1 MNVYS
6 ADYTSDE
13 IDQAISK
20 LINEEFV
27 VYQKQSNHFLKL
39 KKTSGIN
46 INEKIRDMVEKL
58 SRKISVKDVLNQS
71 NVDKYIYPTRYNDE
85 IEMTRYFKVEFID
98 ASEVTADVD
107 WNLKTK
113 NIKADGVI
121 YAIIPD
127 KDTSSND
134 LNEILRKTN
143 SETNPRYLFV
153 TLNSYEDIQKSAIK
167 YEAVRTLKENALGD
181 EILYEEYSIIY
192 DDLDEMINNYI
203 SSFLR
208 PEKHKANYIYNGHVE
223 NIARRSSL
231 TGLLS
236 SICEEIFKNT
246 PIINN
251 EALNKD
257 VLTSN
262 TIKSREK
269 IVSALLRS
277 ELEYNLGFSGH
288 GQEVSVMR
296 GVLINTEILFQDDD
310 AKVTYLNEQLEGN
323 MKLALQEIEKFIK
336 ESRDKEICFSY
347 IYDSLTNPDNDF
359 GIRKGVMPILLATVF
374 HKYKSQ
380 LIISENFTQVP
391 LNAKTLE
398 KINADP
404 SIYFLDYLDWNEEK
418 EGYVT
423 ELSKVF
429 KDNII
434 DLEKSINNY
443 DYVAKAMKR
452 WYLNLPKYTKENK
465 VNINGDKVDKEIIK
479 FNKLLRRVNSTSEL
493 LFVEIPELF
502 GNIGYNISVVEKI
515 SEIKYLED
523 NTLNKLEHGLLDYM
537 KDLFAL
543 NGDKEIIN
551 QMTLSSIMKDWLENL
566 ASNIHEILFGDGTE
580 RFIKLIIESGNDE
593 LSLVKQAA
601 RLATGLRTE
610 DWSDN
615 TFEKFKQTINKFK
628 NTAESYKQEVVE
640 ENTSE
645 DIDGYQISYLDDSGK
660 TITKRFDKIEQ
671 SRRGKLLY
679 NAITANI
686 DSMGQAISDQEKRQI
701 LMTVLEK
708 FL

>member
-1 MNVYS
+1 M
-6 ADYTSDE
+6 
-13 IDQAISK
+13 
-20 LINEEFV
+20 
-27 VYQKQSNHFLKL
+27 
-39 KKTSGIN
+39 
-46 INEKIRDMVEKL
+46 
-58 SRKISVKDVLNQS
+58 
-71 NVDKYIYPTRYNDE
+71 
-85 IEMTRYFKVEFID
+85 
-98 ASEVTADVD
+98 
-107 WNLKTK
+107 
-113 NIKADGVI
+113 
-121 YAIIPD
+121 
-127 KDTSSND
+127 
-134 LNEILRKTN
+134 
-143 SETNPRYLFV
+143 
-153 TLNSYEDIQKSAIK
+153 TLNSYDDIQESAIK
-167 YEAVRTLKENALGD
+167 YEAVRTLKEKTLGD
-181 EILYEEYSIIY
+181 EILYEEYNIIY

-236 SICEEIFKNT
+236 RICKATFKHT

-296 GVLINTEILFQDDD
+296 GILINTNILSQDDD
-310 AKVTYLNEQLEGN
+310 AKVTDLNEQLEGN
-323 MKLALQEIEKFIK
+323 MKLVLQGIEEFIK
-336 ESRDKEICFSY
+336 ESRIKNICFSY
-347 IYDSLTNPDNDF
+347 IYDSLTNPDFGF
-359 GIRKGVMPILLATVF
+359 GIRRGVMPILLAAVF

-380 LIISENFTQVP
+380 LIISENFAQVP

-418 EGYVT
+418 EGYVI

-434 DLEKSINNY
+434 DIEKSINNY

-465 VNINGDKVDKEIIK
+465 VNINGDKVDKKIIK

-523 NTLNKLEHGLLDYM
+523 NSLNNLEHGLLDYM

-543 NGDKEIIN
+543 NSDKEIIN

-566 ASNIHEILFGDGTE
+566 ATNVHEVLFGDGTE
-580 RFIKLIIESGNDE
+580 RFIKMIIEAGNDE
-593 LSLVKQAA
+593 LSFVKHVA

-615 TFEKFKQTINKFK
+615 TFEKFTQTINKFK
-628 NTAESYKQEVVE
+628 NTAESYHQEVVE
-640 ENTSE
+640 ESTSE
-645 DIDGYQISYLDDSGK
+645 DIDGYQITYLDDSGK
-660 TITKRFDKIEQ
+660 AITKRFDKIDS

>member
-1 MNVYS
+1 
-6 ADYTSDE
+6 
-13 IDQAISK
+13 
-20 LINEEFV
+20 
-27 VYQKQSNHFLKL
+27 
-39 KKTSGIN
+39 
-46 INEKIRDMVEKL
+46 
-58 SRKISVKDVLNQS
+58 
-71 NVDKYIYPTRYNDE
+71 
-85 IEMTRYFKVEFID
+85 MTRYFKVEFID

-107 WNLKTK
+107 WNLKIR

-121 YAIIPD
+121 YAVIPNTD
-127 KDTSSND
+127 ISFND
-134 LNEILRKTN
+134 LDKILFKINNET
-143 SETNPRYLFV
+143 TPRYLFV
-153 TLNSYEDIQKSAIK
+153 TLNSYDDIQESAIK
-167 YEAVRTLKENALGD
+167 YEALRTLREKALGD
-181 EILYEEYSIIY
+181 EILYEEYNIIY

-223 NIARRSSL
+223 NITRRSSL